1 LTDDRIGTIVIVGG
15 GTAGWMMAAA
25 LGRFLRNGR
34 TQIRLIESDE
44 IGTVGVGEAT
54 IPPIRS
60 FLQMLRIDE
69 NDFVRHTEGT
79 FKLGIEFVNWT
90 RPGHRYMHPF
100 GVFGADIEGVP
111 FHQFF
116 LKANAQGQAPG
127 IEAYSLT
134 AVAARQG
141 RFGAVQAA
149 GFPQNQWSWAYQFD
163 ATLVAAYFRRYA
175 ERLGVARTEGKIVDV
190 SLRGDD
196 GLVDSVTLE
205 GGDRVEGD
213 FFIDCSG
220 FRGLLIGQALGV
232 RYEDW
237 TDWLPCDRAVAVP
250 SQSVM
255 PPEPYTRSTA
265 RDAGWQWHIP
275 LQHRT
280 GNGYVYSHRALSDD
294 EAAATLL
301 ANLPGPPLAAP
312 RLLSFT
318 TGRRQAFWHKNCLAL
333 GLAAGFLEPLES
345 TAIHLIQT
353 GIAKFLALFP
363 GKQCNAAEID
373 EYNRMM
379 GATCEQI
386 RDFLVLHYHA
396 TERDGSEL
404 WRYCRNMALPESLQR
419 KLGLFAARG
428 RLFRHEDDLFSVT
441 SWVAVLLG
449 QGRRPSGYD
458 ELVNAMSDNDLAALL
473 ERMRGDIERAARDLP
488 LQQDYIQRHCAVT
501 RSGLTGWPAGCTGE
515 TG

>member
-1 LTDDRIGTIVIVGG
+1 MTDDRIGTIVIVGG
-15 GTAGWMMAAA
+15 GTAGWMAAAA
-25 LGRFLRNGR
+25 LARFLQNGR
-34 TQIRLIESDE
+34 TKIRLIESDE
-44 IGTVGVGEAT
+44 IGTIGVGEAT

-69 NDFVRHTEGT
+69 NDFIRRTQGT

-100 GVFGADIEGVP
+100 GSFGADIEGIP

-116 LKANAQGQAPG
+116 LRAQVQGQAPG
-127 IEAYSLT
+127 MEAFSLT
-134 AVAARQG
+134 AMAARQG
-141 RFGAVQAA
+141 RFGALQGA
-149 GFPQNQWSWAYQFD
+149 GFPQNQWAWAYQFD
-163 ATLVAAYFRRYA
+163 ATLVAAYFRQYA
-175 ERLGVARTEGKIVDV
+175 ERLGVARTEGKVVDV
-190 SLRGDD
+190 ALRGAD
-196 GLVDSVTLE
+196 GLIESVSLA
-205 GGDRVEGD
+205 GGDRIQAN

-220 FRGLLIGQALGV
+220 FRGLLIGEALGV
-232 RYEDW
+232 GFEDW

-250 SQSVM
+250 SQNVL

-280 GNGYVYSHRALSDD
+280 GNGYVYSHRMIGDD

-301 ANLPGPPLAAP
+301 ANLPGPPLAEP

-318 TGRRQAFWHKNCLAL
+318 TGRRRAFWQGNCLAL

-363 GKQCNAAEID
+363 GKSCNPVEID
-373 EYNRMM
+373 EYNRLM
-379 GATCEQI
+379 GSTCEQI

-404 WRYCRNMALPESLQR
+404 WRYCRTMALPPSLQR
-419 KLGLFAARG
+419 KLELFAGRG
-428 RLFRHEDDLFSVT
+428 RLFRHEDDLFSLT

-449 QGRRPSGYD
+449 QGRGPAGYD
-458 ELVNAMSDNDLAALL
+458 PLADCMGAADLAALL
-473 ERMRGDIERAARDLP
+473 DRMRGDIGRVARNLP
-488 LQQDYIQRHCAVT
+488 LQYEYIQRHCAAT
-501 RSGLTGWPAGCTGE
+501 PGGPA
-515 TG
+515 